1 MNWQL
6 WSCTWTCSPNIWF
19 AVQIFRQYLSQR
31 HYYHPNR
38 MSCFQVAEIINI
50 RRNWTSRFS
59 AQLRCSDR
67 KCNHFCQTTWKL
79 SKTILQLKNIFFE
92 SVSFLLIFIHVA
104 VQPQGKS
111 PTFVNIFILKNELFQ
126 SVISSFSNVIELVVD
141 IFSYR
146 TQISKWQKKGL
157 FSI

>member
-1 MNWQL
+1 M
-6 WSCTWTCSPNIWF
+6 
-19 AVQIFRQYLSQR
+19 
-31 HYYHPNR
+31 
-38 MSCFQVAEIINI
+38 
-50 RRNWTSRFS
+50 
-59 AQLRCSDR
+59 
-67 KCNHFCQTTWKL
+67 
-79 SKTILQLKNIFFE
+79 LKFKFFE

-146 TQISKWQKKGL
+146 TQISK
-157 FSI
+157 